1 MKKITIALLLA
12 LVLSAL
18 TACGL
23 PQAPVASLPTET
35 TQDTQPETSQVT
47 TVPETTAEETTVPE
61 TTADTTPVTQPSL
74 GAVPYLFTVEQAGYP
89 IYDGPGYDCKLVS
102 AVDLPGVYTIVEE
115 AWDAGGDL
123 WGRLKSGVGWINL
136 TDNGNAET
144 LVSCVLADYAS
155 EYMLSHASYLEFT
168 ASEAEYAVAVAFR
181 AEGTVTDFNLLSV
194 SLDDSGYHID
204 GSVYTL
210 DALTPDQPLV
220 AWLDFPG
227 DMSAWAISYVDSTG
241 ARQYRLLTM
250 SLKDGSL
257 EVNNFYP

>member
-1 MKKITIALLLA
+1 MKKITIILFALI
-12 LVLSAL
+12 LSAL
-18 TACGL
+18 TAC
-23 PQAPVASLPTET
+23 ASPTSQSPEESSPTEPS
-35 TQDTQPETSQVT
+35 QTQPETSAATTVPAT
-47 TVPETTAEETTVPE
+47 TVPETTIPE

-74 GAVPYLFTVEQAGYP
+74 GTVPYLFTVEQAGYP

-115 AWDAGGDL
+115 AWDDDGEL

-194 SLDDSGYHID
+194 SLDDSGYTTG

-210 DALTPDQPLV
+210 DALTQDQPLV

-241 ARQYRLLTM
+241 AKQYRLITM